1 MVYASQGRYYT
12 VGAMAK
18 EFTLS
23 FTVTDGDAAIADI
36 PSTRVMNWCGLIAN
50 SLDQQS
56 KRHYG
61 SLKTE
66 ALVK

>member
-1 MVYASQGRYYT
+1 MVYASQGRYCT

-23 FTVTDGDAAIADI
+23 FTVIAGDAAIADT
-36 PSTRVMNWCGLIAN
+36 PSTRVMNWCGLIPN
-50 SLDQQS
+50 SLDKRN

-66 ALVK
+66 ALVR